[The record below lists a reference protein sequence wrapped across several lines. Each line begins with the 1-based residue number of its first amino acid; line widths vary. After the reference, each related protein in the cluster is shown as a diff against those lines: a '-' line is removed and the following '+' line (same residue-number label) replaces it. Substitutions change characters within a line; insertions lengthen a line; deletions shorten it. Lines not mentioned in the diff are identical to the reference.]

1 MNDKMKE
8 CIVICHGKSE
18 VSIMKFIK
26 QVYRLP
32 IKIVSEDGGKNSVQI
47 TSLLNFLNRRDFK
60 NLAYFLRTFELD
72 KLTKNTKIFTI
83 MDTDDCNITQFNAYI
98 DKSMFKNHHL
108 ENYIIPIYNKI
119 NLEDV
124 IKRTKLNIYNNKA
137 DAVKIFPIRNS
148 KNNINKKDSVQIV
161 YDELKNDKGT
171 NLDKLLLYCME
182 NETKF

>member
-60 NLAYFLRTFELD
+60 NLACFLRTFELD
-72 KLTKNTKIFTI
+72 KLTKNTKI
-83 MDTDDCNITQFNAYI
+83 
-98 DKSMFKNHHL
+98 
-108 ENYIIPIYNKI
+108 
-119 NLEDV
+119 
-124 IKRTKLNIYNNKA
+124 
-137 DAVKIFPIRNS
+137 
-148 KNNINKKDSVQIV
+148 
-161 YDELKNDKGT
+161 
-171 NLDKLLLYCME
+171 
-182 NETKF
+182 

>member
-18 VSIMKFIK
+18 LSIMKFLK

-32 IKIVSEDGGKNSVQI
+32 MQIEGEKSGKNSIQI
-47 TSLLNFLNRRDFK
+47 TSLLSFLNRREYK
-60 NLAYFLRTFELD
+60 NRKNFLKNFELD
-72 KLTKNTKIFTI
+72 KITKNTRVYTI
-83 MDTDDCNITQFNAYI
+83 MDTDDCNNSQFDEYI

-108 ENYIIPIYNKI
+108 ENYIIPIYNKT

-124 IKRTKLNIYNNKA
+124 INRTNLTIYDHKA
-137 DAVKIFPIRNS
+137 DAVKIFPMPNKKS
-148 KNNINKKDSVQIV
+148 NFSKKDSVELV

-171 NLDKLLLYCME
+171 NLDELFLYCME